1 MGVEAVGNIGAGV
14 PTTVSTGQQ
23 VDQDRRR
30 IADSADEVSVREN
43 LVAPEEVLNK
53 IKGLTEGGI
62 HSVRFEMNSDL
73 DMLVISIVDKES
85 GEVIRQVPAE
95 ELIDSSVY
103 LKELRG
109 SLLDME
115 S

>member
-1 MGVEAVGNIGAGV
+1 MGVEAISNVGVGV
-14 PTTVSTGQQ
+14 PATASTGQAIDQ
-23 VDQDRRR
+23 ARQRTSDTVD
-30 IADSADEVSVREN
+30 EGSVQNN

-53 IKGLTEGGI
+53 IKGLTEGGQ
-62 HSVRFEMNSDL
+62 HSVRFEMNKDL
-73 DMLVISIVDKES
+73 SKMIISVVDKDT
-85 GEVIRQVPAE
+85 GETIRQIPPE

-109 SLLDME
+109 SLLNTE

>member
-14 PTTVSTGQQ
+14 PTTASTGQQ
-23 VDQDRRR
+23 VEEDRRR
-30 IADSADEVSVREN
+30 AADNVDDGSVRKN
-43 LVAPEEVLNK
+43 MVAPEEVLNK
-53 IKGLTEGGI
+53 IKGLTEGGQ
-62 HSVRFEMNSDL
+62 HSVRFEMNSDIDRL
-73 DMLVISIVDKES
+73 IISIVDRDS
-85 GEVIRQVPAE
+85 GETIRQIPPE
-95 ELIDSSVY
+95 DLIDSSVY

>member
-14 PTTVSTGQQ
+14 PTTATTGQQ

-30 IADSADEVSVREN
+30 VADTVDEASINKN

-53 IKGLTEGGI
+53 IKGLTDGGQ
-62 HSVRFEMNSDL
+62 HSVRFEMNADIGKL
-73 DMLVISIVDKES
+73 IISIVDQES
-85 GEVIRQVPAE
+85 GETIRQLPPE
-95 ELIDSSVY
+95 EVINSSVY

-109 SLLDME
+109 SLLDTE

>member
-14 PTTVSTGQQ
+14 PTTASTSQQ

-30 IADSADEVSVREN
+30 AADNVDETSVQKN
-43 LVAPEEVLNK
+43 MVAPEEVLNK
-53 IKGLTEGGI
+53 IKGLTDGGQ

-73 DMLVISIVDKES
+73 DKLIISVVDRES
-85 GEVIRQVPAE
+85 GETIRQIPPE
-95 ELIDSSVY
+95 SLIDSSVY

-109 SLLDME
+109 SLLDTQ